1 MNKYLIRL
9 TRNNGWFME
18 WTASTEEDA
27 KKIAEDLYERQ
38 IFVCTI
44 EIFYINGKIKKCFSR
59 YVKTKDLCDIT
70 LNNELNKEVY

>member
-1 MNKYLIRL
+1 MEKYIVRL

-18 WTASTEEDA
+18 WYSQTEEEA

-38 IFVCTI
+38 IFICTI

-70 LNNELNKEVY
+70 LNKELEKGV